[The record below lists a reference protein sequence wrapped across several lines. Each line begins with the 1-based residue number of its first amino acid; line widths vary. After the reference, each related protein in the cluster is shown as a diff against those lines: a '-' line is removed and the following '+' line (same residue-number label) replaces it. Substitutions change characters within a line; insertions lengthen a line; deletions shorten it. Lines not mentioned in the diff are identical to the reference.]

1 MQEQTEQLLLGAAA
15 GNPYR
20 AFGFIGA
27 VTPVQLRKGC
37 RQKQAMFHPD
47 KGGSLAL
54 SQLANGCADVLSGK
68 ATALGDDLI
77 TLASQLLQELQEGKE
92 QEHYV
97 KLIQEWRARDRKAHI
112 DRVMTAENKRKAEM
126 LLGTFE
132 HVSRQEASRITE
144 VRRVFQRA
152 LCLSNHEAGWIM
164 QHVGSIA
171 S

>member
-1 MQEQTEQLLLGAAA
+1 MSFMVRQQHLGA
-15 GNPYR
+15 
-20 AFGFIGA
+20 
-27 VTPVQLRKGC
+27 
-37 RQKQAMFHPD
+37 
-47 KGGSLAL
+47 
-54 SQLANGCADVLSGK
+54 
-68 ATALGDDLI
+68 DLI
-77 TLASQLLQELQEGKE
+77 TLASQLLKELQEGKE

-152 LCLSNHEAGWIM
+152 F
-164 QHVGSIA
+164 
-171 S
+171 

>member
-37 RQKQAMFHPD
+37 RQNQAMFHPD

-77 TLASQLLQELQEGKE
+77 TLASQLLKELQEGRE

-97 KLIQEWRARDRKAHI
+97 KLIREWRARYR
-112 DRVMTAENKRKAEM
+112 
-126 LLGTFE
+126 
-132 HVSRQEASRITE
+132 
-144 VRRVFQRA
+144 
-152 LCLSNHEAGWIM
+152 
-164 QHVGSIA
+164 
-171 S
+171 